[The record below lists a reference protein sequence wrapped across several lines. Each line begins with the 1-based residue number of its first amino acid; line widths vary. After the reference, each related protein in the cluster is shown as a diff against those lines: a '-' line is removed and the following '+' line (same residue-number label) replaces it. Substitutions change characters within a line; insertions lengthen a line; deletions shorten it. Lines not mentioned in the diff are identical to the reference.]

1 MAGKKD
7 YWKPTPPEEV
17 KANRKRLFAQI
28 KAEGKPLFTRKQ
40 FPGIKIDLDVD
51 AVMRAAREN

>member
-1 MAGKKD
+1 VAGKKN

-17 KANRKRLFAQI
+17 KANRERLFAQI
-28 KAEGKPLFTRKQ
+28 KAEGIPPFTRKR
-40 FPGIKIDLDVD
+40 FPGVKIDLDVD